1 MGPELSEIPL
11 RDPVSS
17 LTHLVACLFA
27 AYVTVLLCR
36 LARGDRAKRLSLA
49 CFGATAVV
57 LYAASGT
64 YHAIRLPLDS
74 PTVEL
79 FRRLDHSAIYLLIA
93 GTYTPVFV
101 VLLRGRQRAWL
112 LATVWLL
119 AAAGIAA
126 KWLWPIAPEAVS
138 VGLYLALG
146 WLAVVPL
153 RALLRAVGWRGMAWG
168 LAGGICYTVGAAC
181 ELARWPVLIPG
192 VIGWHEVFHVCDVA
206 GTALHVVFMIR
217 CVIPFHGPVPATAV
231 WAASSQA
238 RGSTALS
245 ESDRLRYD
253 QRIDMPIDMNGLARV
268 LSDRRRC

>member
-1 MGPELSEIPL
+1 MGPALSEFPL

-17 LTHLVACLFA
+17 LTHLVASVFA
-27 AYVTVLLCR
+27 AYVTLLLCR
-36 LARGDRAKRLSLA
+36 LARGDRTKRKSLA
-49 CFGATAVV
+49 CFGITAVV

-74 PTVEL
+74 PTVEF

-93 GTYTPVFV
+93 GTYTPVFT

-112 LATVWLL
+112 LTTVWLL
-119 AAAGIAA
+119 AGAGIAA

-146 WLAVVPL
+146 WLGVVPL
-153 RALLRAVGWRGMAWG
+153 RALLRAVGWGGMAWG
-168 LAGGICYTVGAAC
+168 LGGGVCYTVGAAC

-192 VIGWHEVFHVCDVA
+192 VIGWHEIFHVCDVA

-217 CVIPFHGPVPATAV
+217 CVIPFHGPLPAGALFSDASKSRGAAV
-231 WAASSQA
+231 
-238 RGSTALS
+238 LS
-245 ESDRLRYD
+245 ERDRTQYD
-253 QRIDMPIDMNGLARV
+253 QRNDMPIDMSGLAR
-268 LSDRRRC
+268 LMSDRRRC

>member
-1 MGPELSEIPL
+1 MGPALSEFPL

-17 LTHLVACLFA
+17 LTHLVASVFA
-27 AYVTVLLCR
+27 AYVTLLLCR
-36 LARGDRAKRLSLA
+36 LSRGERTKRLSLA
-49 CFGATAVV
+49 CFGLTAVV
-57 LYAASGT
+57 LYAASGV
-64 YHAIRLPLDS
+64 YHAIQLPIDS

-119 AAAGIAA
+119 AVAGIAA

-153 RALLRAVGWRGMAWG
+153 RALLRAVGWRGMSWG
-168 LAGGICYTVGAAC
+168 IAGGLCYTVGAAC

-192 VIGWHEVFHVCDVA
+192 VVGWHEIFHVFDVA
-206 GTALHVVFMIR
+206 GTASHVVFMIR
-217 CVIPFHGPVPATAV
+217 CVIPFRGPVPVTAL
-231 WAASSQA
+231 WSASSTA
-238 RGSTALS
+238 GGSTGLS
-245 ESDRLRYD
+245 EDEQSPYD
-253 QRIDMPIDMNGLARV
+253 K
-268 LSDRRRC
+268 RRACPST